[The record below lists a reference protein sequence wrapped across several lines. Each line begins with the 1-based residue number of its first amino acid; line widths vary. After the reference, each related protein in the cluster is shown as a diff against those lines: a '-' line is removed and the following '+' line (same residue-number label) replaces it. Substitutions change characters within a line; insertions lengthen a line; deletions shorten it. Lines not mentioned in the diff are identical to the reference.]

1 MPWSPGQWAIAALGA
16 FIVGLSKTGVGGLGI
31 LFAAL
36 FVLVFPNAK
45 QATGFVVPLL
55 IFGDVV
61 AVISYRSHAQWRFV
75 WKLFPSTAVGVILGF
90 LALGRISNPAARS
103 LVGAIICT
111 LAVLSFW
118 LRHRRGSADERAQ
131 TLRLLF
137 APFIGT
143 IAGFLTLIANAA
155 GPVMASYFVSMRLP
169 KMQYAGTTAVFF
181 LLLNLFKVPFMVWLG
196 LLTAHSFA
204 INLLLL
210 PMVLVGALVGR
221 WFLVRVNQDL
231 FNNLV
236 LGLSALAGILML
248 L

>member
-1 MPWSPGQWAIAALGA
+1 VPWSPAQWAIAALGA
-16 FIVGLSKTGVGGLGI
+16 FIVGLSKTGIGGLGI

-61 AVISYRSHAQWRFV
+61 AVLSYRSHAQWRFV

-90 LALGRISNPAARS
+90 LALGRISNPAARI

-118 LRHRRGSADERAQ
+118 LRHRQRSTDEPAQ
-131 TLRLLF
+131 ILRWLF
-137 APFIGT
+137 APLIGT
-143 IAGFLTLIANAA
+143 VAGFLTLIANAA

-181 LLLNLFKVPFMVWLG
+181 LLLNLFKVPFVVHLG

-204 INLLLL
+204 INLILL
-210 PMVLVGALVGR
+210 PMVLLGALVGR
-221 WFLVRVNQDL
+221 WLLVRVDQDL
-231 FNNLV
+231 FSNLV

>member
-1 MPWSPGQWAIAALGA
+1 VPWSPGQWSIAALGA
-16 FIVGLSKTGVGGLGI
+16 FIVGLSKTGVSGLGI

-61 AVISYRSHAQWRFV
+61 AVLSYRSHAQWRFV

-90 LALGRISNPAARS
+90 LALDRISNPAART

-118 LRHRRGSADERAQ
+118 LRHRSGSADERAP
-131 TLRLLF
+131 TLRWLF

-181 LLLNLFKVPFMVWLG
+181 LLLNLFKVPFMVQLG

-204 INLLLL
+204 INLILL
-210 PMVLVGALVGR
+210 PMVLLGALVGR